1 MFLGWYDPDK
11 KKPAR
16 RKLEDAVERYVE
28 KFGGEPITCLA
39 SSVDAEEL
47 ATDGKAPAIDVR
59 AVAFVPRFT
68 FYVGID
74 DAPPDVAEAA

>member
-16 RKLEDAVERYVE
+16 VKVEDAVERYVE
-28 KFGGEPITCLA
+28 KFGGEPETCLA
-39 SSVDAEEL
+39 SAVDAEEL
-47 ATDGKAPAIDVR
+47 AADGQAPEIAVR
-59 AVAFVPRFT
+59 AVHFLPRFT

-74 DAPPDVAEAA
+74 DAPEEIADAA